1 MKNLFIIVLLLVI
14 STSLFSDDF
23 YEILNEDFLPTD
35 SLIRNQIQYRFG
47 HLIDSIGHYLIG
59 YDFSN
64 LSVFGFKDNYI
75 ELIHTFDIKHLNL
88 GYKNQFKCIVGDFN
102 NNKVDEIIFYL
113 NKRIILF
120 EWNGH
125 EFQLTEY
132 ESPYYIHQCIIGDV
146 TNNGKNELIMSC
158 MDDSLEKVYPHGEYD
173 THLRVLLATLESGN
187 IAFFYNKKTDL
198 NLRINAIMPSDK
210 LVATFDIDNNGIN
223 KLIISNMQSDVSPTY
238 YRIYLWDNELKSFNL
253 FNQFEITNLHLNP
266 TQLKYENLINYVT
279 GTLHPI
285 SLNKT
290 NYFLANIW
298 GANKS
303 FTSHARLLSIEDNN
317 LMCHGEIEEKGCWAY
332 NTFIFQTDNNTICI
346 LLLSLKNYNRE
357 YKLYYKLGY
366 VHF

>member
-1 MKNLFIIVLLLVI
+1 MHFTLLL
-14 STSLFSDDF
+14 SNDF
-23 YEILNEDFLPTD
+23 YEILNEDFLLTD
-35 SLIRNQIQYRFG
+35 SLNYYQTQYRFG
-47 HLIDSIGHYLIG
+47 HFIDSTDHYLIG

-64 LSVFGFKDNYI
+64 FCVFGFQDNHL

-132 ESPYYIHQCIIGDV
+132 ESPYYIHDCLIGDI
-146 TNNGKNELIMSC
+146 TNNERNELIISC

-173 THLRVLLATLESGN
+173 THLRILLTTLESGN
-187 IAFFYNKKTDL
+187 ITFFYDKKTDL
-198 NLRINAIMPSDK
+198 NLRINSAMPFDK
-210 LVATFDIDNNGIN
+210 LVAVFDINNVGMN
-223 KLIISNMQSDVSPTY
+223 ELIISDSQSDVSPTY
-238 YRIYLWDNELKSFNL
+238 YTIFSWNIDTESFDL
-253 FNQFEITNLHLNP
+253 SDSFEITNLHLNS
-266 TQLKYENLINYVT
+266 TQLKYENLINYAT
-279 GTLHPI
+279 GTLYPL

-303 FTSHARLLSIEDNN
+303 FKSHARLLSIEDNN
-317 LMCHGEIEEKGCWAY
+317 LMYHGEIEEMGCWA
-332 NTFIFQTDNNTICI
+332 NDTFIFQIDNGTICI
-346 LLLSLKNYNRE
+346 LLLSLKSYNRE
-357 YKLYYKLGY
+357 YKLYYKIGY
-366 VHF
+366 IQI